1 MKNFFAFFAQKGNWS
16 LLLIRLVCGLI
27 LLSAGLFKIGQDYA
41 VTGFAQMHI
50 PLPFIMGPFISLLE
64 TVGGALLIVGLL
76 TRYLALLF
84 TIQFLVIVLYVDWLV
99 LKVGFGPQLQIGL
112 TMLAGCFVLL
122 THGGG
127 RYSVDALLG
136 WDKN

>member
-1 MKNFFAFFAQKGNWS
+1 MNNFVTFFAQKGNWS

-27 LLSAGLFKIGQDYA
+27 LLSAGLLKIGQDYA
-41 VTGFAQMHI
+41 VTGFAQMRI
-50 PLPFIMGPFISLLE
+50 PLPFIMGPFVTLLE

-99 LKVGFGPQLQIGL
+99 LRVGFGLHLQIGL

-127 RYSVDALLG
+127 RYSVDTLLG